1 MDTLLAEAKQKVLD
15 CLSRK
20 VARGLL
26 AVGFC
31 LVSLKLNYAVYTE
44 IASGCVCRK
53 SQMLALTLPDDFP
66 IRKRDKETMIHGNHR
81 QPCEASRH

>member
-1 MDTLLAEAKQKVLD
+1 MFAEAKQKVLD
-15 CLSRK
+15 CLSHK

-44 IASGCVCRK
+44 IASVCVCRK
-53 SQMLALTLPDDFP
+53 PQMLALSLPDDFS
-66 IRKRDKETMIHGNHR
+66 IRKRDKEMIQENNR
-81 QPCEASRH
+81 QPCKASRH